1 MKVRSSEF
9 GVRSSGRHYGCRLP
23 AASPG
28 FPVRSFFLSACSAG
42 GLYPTTRCFRTPN
55 PELQTPN
62 STRGTTL
69 IELALVLAVSLL
81 IASALASLLNVHCKM
96 LSVTSTYRFL
106 SQQAPQL
113 GLLLTKTMGNADDFR
128 IYGNLGDAVADRNHV
143 LTGPVVRLWMREP
156 GAAPRTAI
164 LSFSATGTA
173 KGLCYYL
180 AGSSGSFPASP
191 SWKMP
196 SGNLTNAT
204 FDDTT
209 GILLVTLQGSNHDQI
224 TFAAEKK

>member
-1 MKVRSSEF
+1 VSS
-9 GVRSSGRHYGCRLP
+9 VGCRVPGVACRKKTADTAPALSRVLHSTAALRGTQHPPLAPVTRYPLP
-23 AASPG
+23 A
-28 FPVRSFFLSACSAG
+28 
-42 GLYPTTRCFRTPN
+42 TRHS
-55 PELQTPN
+55 N
-62 STRGTTL
+62 SGTTL

-81 IASALASLLNVHCKM
+81 IASALASLLNVHCQM
-96 LSVTSTYRFL
+96 LTVSSTYRFL

-113 GLLLTKTMGNADDFR
+113 GLLLTKTMGSSDDFR
-128 IYGNLGDAVADRNHV
+128 IYGKLGDAIADQNHV
-143 LTGPVVRLWMREP
+143 LTGPAVRLWMREP

-164 LSFSATGTA
+164 LSFATSGAA

-180 AGSSGSFPASP
+180 ASSTGSFPAGP
-191 SWKMP
+191 TWKMP

>member
-1 MKVRSSEF
+1 M
-9 GVRSSGRHYGCRLP
+9 
-23 AASPG
+23 
-28 FPVRSFFLSACSAG
+28 
-42 GLYPTTRCFRTPN
+42 
-55 PELQTPN
+55 
-62 STRGTTL
+62 
-69 IELALVLAVSLL
+69 VLAVSLL

-96 LSVTSTYRFL
+96 LAVSSTYRFL

-113 GLLLTKTMGNADDFR
+113 GILLTKTMGNADDIR
-128 IYGNLGDAVADRNHV
+128 IYGNLGDAIADQNHV
-143 LTGPVVRLWMREP
+143 LTGSVVRLWMREP

-164 LSFSATGTA
+164 LSFASAGTT

-180 AGSSGSFPASP
+180 ASSSGSFPASP

-196 SGNLTNAT
+196 SGDLTKAT
-204 FDDTT
+204 FDDIT

>member
-1 MKVRSSEF
+1 MKE
-9 GVRSSGRHYGCRLP
+9 GVAGNGWRVTGNGCRKT
-23 AASPG
+23 
-28 FPVRSFFLSACSAG
+28 SAG
-42 GLYPTTRCFRTPN
+42 IPLAQHSHARGRTLRFAVTLRATRYALPV
-55 PELQTPN
+55 
-62 STRGTTL
+62 TRHSSVGTTL

-81 IASALASLLNVHCKM
+81 IASALMSLLNVHCKM
-96 LSVTSTYRFL
+96 LSMTSTYRFL

-128 IYGNLGDAVADRNHV
+128 IYGNLGDAIADKNHV

-164 LSFSATGTA
+164 LSFSATGIA

-180 AGSSGSFPASP
+180 ASSSGSIPASP

-196 SGNLTNAT
+196 SGDLTNAT

-209 GILLVTLQGSNHDQI
+209 GILLVTLQGNNHDQI

>member
-1 MKVRSSEF
+1 MSKVVSS
-9 GVRSSGRHYGCRLP
+9 VGCRV
-23 AASPG
+23 PG
-28 FPVRSFFLSACSAG
+28 VEHRTKSAKLESAQLSR
-42 GLYPTTRCFRTPN
+42 LLLRTPHSVAALRGTRH
-55 PELQTPN
+55 PAPDTRH
-62 STRGTTL
+62 STARGTTL
-69 IELALVLAVSLL
+69 LELALVLAVSLL

-96 LSVTSTYRFL
+96 LTVSASYRFL

-164 LSFSATGTA
+164 LSFAAGGTA
-173 KGLCYYL
+173 NGLCYYL
-180 AGSSGSFPASP
+180 ASPSGTFPASA

-196 SGNLTNAT
+196 SGDLTSAT

-209 GILLVTLQGSNHDQI
+209 GILLVTLKGSNHDQI